1 MFSVYQIR
9 KFIPPE
15 MENCMRTSVILV
27 LACFSVV
34 NLKKKTHTKKDM
46 VGIEKI
52 IPEATET

>member
-1 MFSVYQIR
+1 MT
-9 KFIPPE
+9 
-15 MENCMRTSVILV
+15 TSVILV

-34 NLKKKTHTKKDM
+34 NLKKKKHTHTKKDM

>member
-1 MFSVYQIR
+1 
-9 KFIPPE
+9 
-15 MENCMRTSVILV
+15 MRTSVILV